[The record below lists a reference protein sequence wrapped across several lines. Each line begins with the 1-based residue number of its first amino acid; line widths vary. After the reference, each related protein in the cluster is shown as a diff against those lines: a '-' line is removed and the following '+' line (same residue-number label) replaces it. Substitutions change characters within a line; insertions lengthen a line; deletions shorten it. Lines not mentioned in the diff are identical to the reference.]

1 MENFK
6 MSYLDWAQTLSVVLL
21 FLLNFMLVR
30 DTLEMD
36 RRTRKIRAVISAV
49 CAALNITL
57 VTEETENE
65 KTLH

>member
-1 MENFK
+1 